1 MIFYTGQGYL
11 IPVLLVV
18 PLIVVGSILYYGF
31 GFDVLRTPS
40 PWPLH
45 SLIVFGAV
53 LVFVTGRYLNR
64 QKVQE
69 VTYEKSGPVTVL
81 RPRHTLYWIPMEYWS
96 AITLVVYFGI
106 VAYRSF
112 RFS

>member
-11 IPVLLVV
+11 IPLL
-18 PLIVVGSILYYGF
+18 LILPFIVIGAILYYVF

-40 PWPLH
+40 WWPLH
-45 SLIVFGAV
+45 SMIVLGAI
-53 LVFVTGRYLNR
+53 LVFVTGRRLNR

-96 AITLVVYFGI
+96 AITLIVYFGI
-106 VAYRSF
+106 IAYCSF